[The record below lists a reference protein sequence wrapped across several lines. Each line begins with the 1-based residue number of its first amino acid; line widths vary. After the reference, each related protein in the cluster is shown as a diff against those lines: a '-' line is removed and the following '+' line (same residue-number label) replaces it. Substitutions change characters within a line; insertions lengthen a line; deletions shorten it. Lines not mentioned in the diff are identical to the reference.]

1 MAEGCD
7 NGQLSET
14 LRLDGQQ
21 EMECSGSIYRK
32 FSLNQGTGYELR
44 MMAVRR
50 FVSQIHKAPLTDAYR
65 AVS

>member
-1 MAEGCD
+1 MAQGCD

-14 LRLDGQQ
+14 IRLDGQQ
-21 EMECSGSIYRK
+21 EMECSSIYRK